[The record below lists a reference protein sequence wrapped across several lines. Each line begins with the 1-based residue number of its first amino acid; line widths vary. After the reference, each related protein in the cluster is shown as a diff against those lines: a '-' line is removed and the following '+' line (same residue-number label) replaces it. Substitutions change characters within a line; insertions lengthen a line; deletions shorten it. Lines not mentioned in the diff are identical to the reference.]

1 MQINF
6 KLNEIL
12 IGTHAADVA
21 NAITIV
27 LILNDDRA
35 AIKSVKL
42 LTLVQII
49 YIDSSLLV
57 DIEMMRDI
65 F

>member
-6 KLNEIL
+6 KLNKIL
-12 IGTHAADVA
+12 IATHAADVA

-57 DIEMMRDI
+57 DIEMMREFI
-65 F
+65 

>member
-6 KLNEIL
+6 KLNKIL
-12 IGTHAADVA
+12 IGTHAAYVA

-35 AIKSVKL
+35 SIKYVKL

-57 DIEMMRDI
+57 DIEMMREFI
-65 F
+65 